1 MSFDVIVDRDRD
13 ANIARG
19 LAGGWAMDTMI
30 GRRGALAGLAGV
42 LASASLP
49 RSAGA
54 QPRGTVTASLLG
66 NLPNIHPWHVG
77 NVETAAAN
85 LLGFSNLVKIGPD
98 GTLVPDLAVALPTIS
113 SDGLSYTFELRR
125 DVRFHNGDR
134 LTSEDVLY
142 SFDKYLSTGRRR
154 GNLRRFIKNVEK
166 DGDYVV
172 RFTLGDP
179 WTGWMRLLGYEAAIV
194 RRGTDVVNEGA
205 TGENLYR
212 GSRTAGSGPFI
223 PKSFQAD
230 VAVEFEAFPEY
241 FGGAPATAGIR
252 LVRIPDAATQLAN
265 LRASSV
271 DIISNCP
278 PKDFAP
284 TRQMRGFAGASR
296 PSAGIFYMP
305 MNVAKPPFDNIH
317 LRRAVSCAIDRE
329 YICDEIYSGLVT
341 ASALPATPQ
350 EFWYE
355 ADLANQLKYDPDRV
369 RFHLR
374 QAGMPRGFTFEAIV
388 PVPSAYVEA
397 REAAVVMQANLAEFG
412 IRMNMRQTDFVSMY
426 RSAQNGDWQ
435 CFPHASMQSSIEDYL
450 IWNNYHKDGNQAQ
463 WMGYRNPAY
472 DEAVMESFRHLDPAR
487 KRPSLRKV
495 TEILVDHCP
504 ALWIGR
510 LNAYHLWRADISG
523 FAPRYSHFMDL
534 TTVRKG

>member
-1 MSFDVIVDRDRD
+1 MDGMFGRRAAMS
-13 ANIARG
+13 G
-19 LAGGWAMDTMI
+19 LAGI
-30 GRRGALAGLAGV
+30 LAA
-42 LASASLP
+42 ASLP

-77 NVETAAAN
+77 NVETGAAN
-85 LLGFSNLVKIGPD
+85 LLAYSNLLKVGPD
-98 GTLVPDLAVALPTIS
+98 GTLVPDLAVALPQITD
-113 SDGLSYTFELRR
+113 DGLNYTFELRR

-134 LTSEDVLY
+134 LTADDVLY
-142 SFDKYLSTGRRR
+142 SYEQYLATGRRR
-154 GNLRRFIKNVEK
+154 GNLRRFISNVTK
-166 DGDYVV
+166 DGDHVV
-172 RFTLGDP
+172 KVTLRDP
-179 WTGWMRLLGYEAAIV
+179 WVGWMRLMGYEAAIV
-194 RRGTDVVNEGA
+194 RRGTDVANEGA

-212 GSRTAGSGPFI
+212 GSRTAGCGPFI

-230 VAVEFEAFPEY
+230 VGVEFEAFPDY
-241 FGGAPATAGIR
+241 FGGAPATQTIK

-265 LRASSV
+265 LRTGTV

-284 TRQMRGFAGASR
+284 VRQEPGFGGAVR

-305 MNVAKPPFDNIH
+305 MNVAKAPFDNVH
-317 LRRAVSCAIDRE
+317 LRRAVACAVDRD
-329 YICDEIYSGLVT
+329 YICEEIYSGLVT
-341 ASALPATPQ
+341 ASALPASPN

-355 ADLANQLKYDPDRV
+355 EDLAKQFAYDPDRAK
-369 RFHLR
+369 FHLR
-374 QAGMPRGFTFEAIV
+374 AAGMPRGFAFEAIV

-397 REAAVVMQANLAEFG
+397 REAAVVMQANLAEVG
-412 IRMNMRQTDFVSMY
+412 IRMNIRQTDFVSMY

-435 CFPHASMQSSIEDYL
+435 AFPHPSMQSSVEDYL
-450 IWNNYHKDGNQAQ
+450 IWNNYHKDGNQAR

-472 DEAVMESFRHLDPAR
+472 DTAVMESFRYLDEAR
-487 KRPSLRKV
+487 KKPALRKV
-495 TEILVDHCP
+495 SEILVEDCP

-523 FAPRYSHFMDL
+523 FGPRYSYFMDL
-534 TTVRKG
+534 TSARKG